1 MSLTRWDPLREIL
14 TLREAMTSLLE
25 ESMMRPRAGL
35 MAMTGSV
42 PIDVREM
49 PDAYVVT
56 VPLPGVSSED
66 VEISVLGNSVRIT
79 GEFKDREPEES
90 QGSRWLVRERRFG
103 RFERAVTLPAPVSA
117 DQASAD
123 FTDGI
128 LTVRLPRAEES
139 RPKSIPVR
147 GGAQVESTGQ
157 PSGQPSPE
165 QA

>member
-14 TLREAMTSLLE
+14 TLREAMNSLLE
-25 ESMMRPRAGL
+25 ESMTRPRAGL

-49 PDAYVVT
+49 SDAYVVT
-56 VPLPGVSSED
+56 VPLPGVSPED
-66 VEISVLGNSVRIT
+66 VEISVLGNSVRIA
-79 GEFKDREPEES
+79 GEFKDHEPEES

-123 FTDGI
+123 FSDGI

-147 GGAQVESTGQ
+147 GGAQSGSPDHPGGQ
-157 PSGQPSPE
+157 SAPPRE
-165 QA
+165 